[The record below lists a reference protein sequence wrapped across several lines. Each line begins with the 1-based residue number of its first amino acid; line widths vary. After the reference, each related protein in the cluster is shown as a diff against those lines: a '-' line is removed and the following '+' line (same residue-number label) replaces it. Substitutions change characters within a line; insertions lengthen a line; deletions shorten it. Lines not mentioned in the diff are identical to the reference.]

1 MDLPKEI
8 LDRVTWKQYKT
19 SPEAELPSI
28 ERITPIVSEC
38 EQGCGKI
45 VEEHQGVTIAKRV
58 TPVEYW
64 QRQCKVCKQYRNPRT
79 LEYNCTLAELNAI
92 LRQK

>member
-8 LDRVTWKQYKT
+8 KDRVTWSEAPKT
-19 SPEAELPSI
+19 QEAVLPSI
-28 ERITPIVSEC
+28 VAIAPIVSEC

-45 VEEHQGVTIAKRV
+45 VDQHQGVTIAKRV

-79 LEYNCTLAELNAI
+79 LKYELTLAELNVI